1 MGELPEFI
9 ARPDPARYLSDSY
22 LVLDLETEVNDGRF
36 GSSIDKRNHLSLA
49 CYVGPDT
56 KLRSRWGGEFNQA
69 QLVRACQEVDF
80 IVAHNAKYE
89 LGWLTRCG
97 LATSRLLV
105 FDTQLAEYVLL
116 GNLVAGDADTGLARV
131 GISLDAC
138 CERRGFQ
145 RKDPIVDVWMK
156 NGIKVSEMPR
166 SWVNAR
172 CKQDVMT
179 TKDLFLHQ
187 RKELAETNRLG
198 VLLTRCLLT
207 PVLSSIENEGMHLD
221 EERVT
226 KFHRDHTED
235 LRKLELEFSELT
247 GGINWRSGKQ
257 VAEFVYDVLKFEEL
271 TDRRG
276 NPKRTASGKRAVS
289 RKVLEKLRAYNE
301 PQKSFIALR
310 KRIGKVGAALSKNL
324 DYFKLVCDTTKE
336 KVFHAEFNQ
345 SITATHRL
353 SSTGIALETATE
365 GSKSCQLTNI
375 PRDFKCLFSA
385 RRDGWYIGEAD
396 GAQLE
401 FRVAAYL
408 GNDRQARAD
417 IADRSFDAHCV
428 TASEMYGKSYTE
440 LREAYLAGDKVAT
453 SLRQSAKP
461 ETFKP
466 LYGGSKGT
474 PEQERWYEAFKR
486 RYPDLARTQKDWVYE
501 VLANKCLITPWGMRY
516 YWPNIRISSSGYVN
530 NGSAIY
536 NYPIQALAT
545 AEIIPIAIVYFW
557 HEVRRRK
564 LEERIIPINTVHDS
578 LVCEI
583 HPDNVQDF
591 KDIATVSFGPKVY
604 EYLARVYGINFD
616 VALGCGVKVGTHW
629 SEGQEERYEFDGK
642 SIERVK

>member
-1 MGELPEFI
+1 MGELPQFI
-9 ARPDPARYLSDSY
+9 ARPDPAIYLSDNY

-36 GSSIDKRNHLSLA
+36 GSSIDPRNHLALS
-49 CYVGPDT
+49 CYVGPDR
-56 KLRSRWGGEFNQA
+56 KLRSRWGGEYNQA
-69 QLVRACQEVDF
+69 DLVRRVKEVDF
-80 IVAHNAKYE
+80 LVAHNAKYE
-89 LGWLTRCG
+89 LGWLARCG
-97 LATSRLLV
+97 VDMSTILV

-116 GNLVAGDADTGLARV
+116 GNLVAGDADTGLGRTS
-131 GISLDAC
+131 ISLDAC
-138 CERRGFQ
+138 CQRRGFKG
-145 RKDPIVDVWMK
+145 KDPVVDIWMS

-166 SWVNAR
+166 TWVEAR
-172 CKQDVMT
+172 CKQDVRT
-179 TKDLFLHQ
+179 TRQLFLDQ
-187 RKELAETNRLG
+187 RKALVESNRLG
-198 VLLTRCLLT
+198 VLYTRCLLT
-207 PVLSSIENEGMHLD
+207 PVLSSIEREGMHLD
-221 EERVT
+221 ENRVSEFHSRHAAELRDLER
-226 KFHRDHTED
+226 
-235 LRKLELEFSELT
+235 EFGDLT

-257 VAEFVYDVLKFEEL
+257 VAEYVYDTLRFEEL

-276 NPKRTASGKRAVS
+276 NPKRTASGKRATS
-289 RKVLEKLRAYNE
+289 GKVLEKLRAYDE
-301 PQKSFIALR
+301 PQKRFIALR
-310 KRIGKVGAALSKNL
+310 KRISKLGAALSKNL
-324 DYFKLVCDTTKE
+324 DYFKLVCDTTEE

-353 SSTGIALETATE
+353 SSTGIALQTATE

-385 RRDGWYIGEAD
+385 RRDRWYIGEAD

-440 LREAYLAGDKVAT
+440 LRESYLAGDKDAT
-453 SLRQSAKP
+453 RLRQLAKP

-486 RYPDLARTQKDWVYE
+486 RYPDLAKVQKDWVYE
-501 VLANKCLITPWGMRY
+501 VLVSKRLVTPWGMQY
-516 YWPNIRISSSGYVN
+516 FWPNIKVSASGYVN

-557 HEVRRRK
+557 HEVKARG
-564 LEERIIPINTVHDS
+564 LDERIIPINTVHDS

-591 KDIATVSFGPKVY
+591 KDIATLSFGPKVY
-604 EYLARVYGINFD
+604 EYLARVYHVNFD
-616 VALGCGVKVGTHW
+616 VPLGCGIKVGSHW
-629 SEGQEERYEFDGK
+629 SEGQEERYEFNGQA
-642 SIERVK
+642 IERVK